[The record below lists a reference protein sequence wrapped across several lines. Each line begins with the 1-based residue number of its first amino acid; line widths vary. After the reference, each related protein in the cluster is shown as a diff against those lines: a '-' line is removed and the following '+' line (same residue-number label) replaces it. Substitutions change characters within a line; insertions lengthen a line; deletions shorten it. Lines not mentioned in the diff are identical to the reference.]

1 MAEQVADT
9 EGLEQQPSNG
19 STPTVQK
26 EAPLRSGQDSDQDY
40 KTRVDELTAQLTTVE
55 EENRRQAD
63 NLRSQKIKYAK
74 DADRDEWMKQI
85 ATNQDLILRQQGRIA
100 EALASGENEA
110 LAEEFAKDQQT
121 VIQGREQ
128 RAAQSIASE
137 AETEILGIAE
147 HLKLDPEAAPEL
159 ETVRVLFRQAGRTGD
174 GIFYKEAVNE
184 ALKVQLRMQGLVNT
198 ADREEADKERTAS
211 ASHDNSVGRTSGGGS
226 MSDEQKWDAIGAG
239 KLSMSPNEHRNLGIK
254 LGYI

>member
-19 STPTVQK
+19 STPTVQQ
-26 EAPLRSGQDSDQDY
+26 EAPLRSDQDSEQDY

-63 NLRSQKIKYAK
+63 NLRSQKIKYSK

-128 RAAQSIASE
+128 RAAQSVASE

-174 GIFYKEAVNE
+174 GIFYKEAINE

-198 ADREEADKERTAS
+198 ADREEDDKERTAS